1 MIGIVVTG
9 HAHFPSGLLS
19 AIELV
24 AGKQE
29 NVVGVD
35 FESGQS
41 SEDLT
46 AALGAAVEA
55 LEGDEVLV
63 LADLVGGTPF
73 NRAALLQAQFPAKR
87 ICVMAG
93 INMAGMVEA
102 VFSRTMFPFGQLAD
116 QVERAVVNGVVNLN
130 SLREDGEQDAEEAPE
145 FEDGL

>member
-46 AALGAAVEA
+46 AALCAAVEA
-55 LEGDEVLV
+55 LEGDEVLI

-73 NRAALLQAQFPAKR
+73 NRAALLQAQFPAKK
-87 ICVMAG
+87 IGVMAG
-93 INMAGMVEA
+93 VNMAGMVEA
-102 VFSRTMFPFGQLAD
+102 VFSREMFPFEQLAD
-116 QVERAVVNGVVNLN
+116 QVEAAVVNGVVNLS
-130 SLREDGEQDAEEAPE
+130 SLQHDGVAHGEEAAE

>member
-19 AIELV
+19 AVELV
-24 AGKQE
+24 AGKPE
-29 NVVGVD
+29 DVVGID

-41 SEDLT
+41 SDDLR
-46 AALGAAVEA
+46 AALKTAVEL
-55 LEGDEVLV
+55 LEGEEVLI

-73 NRAALLQAQFPAKR
+73 NTAVLLKEQIPEKKIR
-87 ICVMAG
+87 VLAG

-102 VFSRTMFPFGQLAD
+102 VFSRNILPFEALAE
-116 QVERAVVNGVVNLN
+116 QVKTAAADGVV
-130 SLREDGEQDAEEAPE
+130 SLDDLSADSGEAE

>member
-24 AGKQE
+24 AGKPE

-41 SEDLT
+41 SDDLSRS
-46 AALGAAVEA
+46 LKAAVEM
-55 LEGDEVLV
+55 LEGEEVLM

-73 NRAALLQAQFPAKR
+73 NMAVLLRDQIPQKR
-87 ICVMAG
+87 IRVLAG
-93 INMAGMVEA
+93 INLAGMVEA
-102 VFSRTMFPFGQLAD
+102 VFSRSIVPFEQLVT
-116 QVERAVVNGVVNLN
+116 QVKKAAEEGVVSLSDISGN
-130 SLREDGEQDAEEAPE
+130 SEEPE
-145 FEDGL
+145 FEGGL

>member
-29 NVVGVD
+29 NVAGVD

-46 AALGAAVEA
+46 AALSAAVEA
-55 LEGDEVLV
+55 LEGEEILV

-73 NRAALLQAQFPAKR
+73 NRAALLQEQFPAKK

-93 INMAGMVEA
+93 INLAGMVEA
-102 VFSRTMFPFGQLAD
+102 VFSRTMYPFEQLAA
-116 QVERAVVNGVVNLN
+116 QVETAVVNGVVNLN
-130 SLREDGEQDAEEAPE
+130 SLQDDGEQGGQEAPE

>member
-29 NVVGVD
+29 GVIGVD

-41 SEDLT
+41 SGDLE
-46 AALGAAVEA
+46 AALRASLEAV
-55 LEGDEVLV
+55 EGDEILI

-73 NRAALLQAQFPAKR
+73 NTAALLQSQFPSKK
-87 ICVMAG
+87 ICILAG

-102 VFSRTMFPFGQLAD
+102 IFSRAMFPFEQLVD
-116 QVERAVVNGVVNLN
+116 QVKTAAVNGVVNFNDLQGGKE
-130 SLREDGEQDAEEAPE
+130 LEEGEEPE

>member
-29 NVVGVD
+29 GVIGVD

-41 SEDLT
+41 SGDLE
-46 AALGAAVEA
+46 AALRAALEA
-55 LEGDEVLV
+55 VEGDEILI

-73 NRAALLQAQFPAKR
+73 NTAALLQSQFPSKK
-87 ICVMAG
+87 ICILAG

-102 VFSRTMFPFGQLAD
+102 IFSRAMFPFEQLVD
-116 QVERAVVNGVVNLN
+116 QVKTAAVNGVVNFNELQGGKEP
-130 SLREDGEQDAEEAPE
+130 EDSEEPE

>member
-29 NVVGVD
+29 GVIGVD

-41 SEDLT
+41 SGDLE
-46 AALGAAVEA
+46 AALRAALEA
-55 LEGDEVLV
+55 VEGDEILI

-73 NRAALLQAQFPAKR
+73 NTAALLQSQLPSKK
-87 ICVMAG
+87 ICILAG

-102 VFSRTMFPFGQLAD
+102 IFSRAMFPFEQLID
-116 QVERAVVNGVVNLN
+116 QVKTAAVNGVVNFNDLQGGKEP
-130 SLREDGEQDAEEAPE
+130 EDGEEPE

>member
-29 NVVGVD
+29 NVAGVD

-46 AALGAAVEA
+46 AALGAAVET

-73 NRAALLQAQFPAKR
+73 NRAAMLQAQFPAKR

-102 VFSRTMFPFGQLAD
+102 VFSRTMFPFEQLAD
-116 QVERAVVNGVVNLN
+116 QVKAAVVNGVVNLN
-130 SLREDGEQDAEEAPE
+130 SLQEDGEQDAEEAPE